1 MPKTT
6 TNCPRCRQPILADI
20 EQLFDSGVDP
30 QAKQRLLSGQF
41 NQAKCQNCGYSGVL
55 SAPIVYHDPSKE
67 LLLTYFPPELHQPVN
82 EQERLIGPLI
92 SRVVNKLPAEKR
104 KAYLLRPQTMLT
116 IQTLIERILESD
128 GITREMID
136 TQQKRLNL
144 LQRLMTS
151 TPETRTEI
159 IRQEEKLMDQEFFV
173 LLNRLIEATVGE
185 GDQQTARQLA
195 SVQNELLTQT
205 PVGRELKEKSQETEA
220 AIKSLQEAGKG
231 GMTREKLLK
240 LLIDAPNETRLTTL
254 VSYARSVMD
263 YQFFQLLTEQIEK
276 SQGEQR
282 KKLEDLREKLLQ
294 MIQEIDKAIQAEL
307 DRSRQ
312 LLESILA
319 SPNVEEATVQKLDEI
334 GQLFVEVVKDEEQKA
349 RQKAD
354 LERISKIGKVIS
366 VLQKA
371 SAPPPEIT
379 LIEKLL
385 DSKDDADRRKII
397 QENPDLLTPEFQQ
410 VISGLISQSE
420 QQKQSPELIQQLME
434 IQRLVVRLTMEKN
447 LQVK

>member
-1 MPKTT
+1 
-6 TNCPRCRQPILADI
+6 
-20 EQLFDSGVDP
+20 
-30 QAKQRLLSGQF
+30 
-41 NQAKCQNCGYSGVL
+41 
-55 SAPIVYHDPSKE
+55 
-67 LLLTYFPPELHQPVN
+67 
-82 EQERLIGPLI
+82 
-92 SRVVNKLPAEKR
+92 
-104 KAYLLRPQTMLT
+104 
-116 IQTLIERILESD
+116 
-128 GITREMID
+128 
-136 TQQKRLNL
+136 
-144 LQRLMTS
+144 
-151 TPETRTEI
+151 
-159 IRQEEKLMDQEFFV
+159 
-173 LLNRLIEATVGE
+173 
-185 GDQQTARQLA
+185 
-195 SVQNELLTQT
+195 
-205 PVGRELKEKSQETEA
+205 
-220 AIKSLQEAGKG
+220 
-231 GMTREKLLK
+231 
-240 LLIDAPNETRLTTL
+240 
-254 VSYARSVMD
+254 
-263 YQFFQLLTEQIEK
+263 
-276 SQGEQR
+276 
-282 KKLEDLREKLLQ
+282 